1 MPVLRPLEPVRAVL
15 RFLWSPIRKLR
26 QRIRKSRGPIRN
38 MAALPPTVQKIIND
52 NVYGLPRL
60 PINPLGDTLERYL
73 TSVKPLC
80 TPDEY
85 AAQEKLCAEFQNGV
99 GAQLHADLVS
109 EDAHEG
115 YPFSFIEKHWDVM
128 YNGLRCPAPVNISPF
143 FAINDEKDAKDMVQ
157 CARAAKFV
165 HGFTRWTRKV
175 LAGEL
180 EQDKDMCSH
189 AYPKHF
195 SSAKIPVKGMDELA
209 MYPDSRHITVISN
222 GNVFTLEI
230 VSLEGTI
237 LEVTGIQAKLEDIV
251 KRAHAEGAGSLPI
264 LTAEDRDVWA
274 DARASLEAV
283 DGNKDKLQA
292 IDAGIIA
299 VCLDESPVKAGDLH
313 ERAQNLLVGP
323 GSNRWWDKQQ
333 LVVDGSG
340 FMGIVFEH
348 SYGDGT
354 NWGRFINDVMADVE
368 GKLAVMATH
377 EASAASDAVHVTLTV
392 PASVQSTIDAAK
404 ANYRKLQDDISIE
417 VLDFSSFGKDEIK
430 TWNCSP
436 DAVLQLAF
444 QAAYFSL
451 HNKMPPVYEACATR
465 KFFHGRTETIRA
477 CTEASTAF
485 CKALVSKA
493 PKEEAVALMQSAAKT
508 HSAISKAAAGGMG
521 IDRHLTAMAN
531 NAAAKG
537 MATPALFADAKFQYA
552 KNWLLSTSNGSGPFL
567 AMFGFAAVIPEGYG
581 LGYLIENKKVNI
593 VCTCF
598 NSCKDTDA
606 KKMAASIANTLNA
619 MCALK

>member
-1 MPVLRPLEPVRAVL
+1 MLYSYSCDSVGVFIRSWFCNYWGLPSLITTDPSPGSSERAGCQELYETPCVQDHAMPVLRPLEPVRAVL

-209 MYPDSRHITVISN
+209 MYPDSRHIIVISN

-299 VCLDESPVKAGDLH
+299 VRECA
-313 ERAQNLLVGP
+313 
-323 GSNRWWDKQQ
+323 
-333 LVVDGSG
+333 
-340 FMGIVFEH
+340 
-348 SYGDGT
+348 
-354 NWGRFINDVMADVE
+354 RFSE
-368 GKLAVMATH
+368 
-377 EASAASDAVHVTLTV
+377 
-392 PASVQSTIDAAK
+392 
-404 ANYRKLQDDISIE
+404 
-417 VLDFSSFGKDEIK
+417 
-430 TWNCSP
+430 
-436 DAVLQLAF
+436 
-444 QAAYFSL
+444 
-451 HNKMPPVYEACATR
+451 R
-465 KFFHGRTETIRA
+465 KFLCVHICRT
-477 CTEASTAF
+477 
-485 CKALVSKA
+485 
-493 PKEEAVALMQSAAKT
+493 
-508 HSAISKAAAGGMG
+508 G
-521 IDRHLTAMAN
+521 
-531 NAAAKG
+531 
-537 MATPALFADAKFQYA
+537 
-552 KNWLLSTSNGSGPFL
+552 W
-567 AMFGFAAVIPEGYG
+567 
-581 LGYLIENKKVNI
+581 I
-593 VCTCF
+593 VCLF
-598 NSCKDTDA
+598 E
-606 KKMAASIANTLNA
+606 II
-619 MCALK
+619 